1 MAHIERN
8 GKRKTRDQLAKRRVP
23 ELGYYFIV
31 TDTEETEQN
40 YMYGLRASI
49 PKELQGKLV
58 ISLIFNIICLR
69 FIKPVSIM
77 LTGLLV
83 EIIAIILSIGGS

>member
-8 GKRKTRDQLAKRRVP
+8 GKRKTRDQMVKRRAP

-40 YMYGLRASI
+40 YEKYLSSI
-49 PKELQGKLV
+49 NDVSQLQ
-58 ISLIFNIICLR
+58 
-69 FIKPVSIM
+69 IM
-77 LTGLLV
+77 LDKAAGYGYKK
-83 EIIAIILSIGGS
+83 IGFIL

>member
-40 YMYGLRASI
+40 YMYGLRD
-49 PKELQGKLV
+49 
-58 ISLIFNIICLR
+58 FNRQQCNGCR
-69 FIKPVSIM
+69 
-77 LTGLLV
+77 
-83 EIIAIILSIGGS
+83 

>member
-40 YMYGLRASI
+40 YMYGLRDSI
-49 PKELQGKLV
+49 PEELQGKLV
-58 ISLIFNIICLR
+58 IKV
-69 FIKPVSIM
+69 IKTKSSDLVDEARNTMSIY
-77 LTGLLV
+77 
-83 EIIAIILSIGGS
+83 

>member
-40 YMYGLRASI
+40 YMYGLRDFNR
-49 PKELQGKLV
+49 LQCDG
-58 ISLIFNIICLR
+58 CR
-69 FIKPVSIM
+69 
-77 LTGLLV
+77 
-83 EIIAIILSIGGS
+83 